1 MTIDKLCKKQQA
13 FADKLFM
20 DFKYTKPGS
29 VEQHRALET
38 FHTLS
43 SAWSFYFNAYETSD
57 ISSDLVASPIYS

>member
-29 VEQHRALET
+29 DEQHRALET
-38 FHTLS
+38 FHTLI
-43 SAWSFYFNAYETSD
+43 SAWSFYFTSYETSD
-57 ISSDLVASPIYS
+57 ISSDLVASPVYS